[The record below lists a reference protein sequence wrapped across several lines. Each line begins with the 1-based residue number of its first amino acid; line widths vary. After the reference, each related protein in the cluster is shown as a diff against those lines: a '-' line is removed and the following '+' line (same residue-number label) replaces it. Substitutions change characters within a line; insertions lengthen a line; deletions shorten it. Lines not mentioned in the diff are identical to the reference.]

1 MKSKILDGIL
11 VQHDG
16 RKCYAKIRDIIL
28 KKEMIISAKKKKK
41 PTKTRI
47 RYKQAIKKN
56 TWDINIKA
64 NGFKM
69 KGWK

>member
-28 KKEMIISAKKKKK
+28 KKEMIISAKKKN
-41 PTKTRI
+41 PQ
-47 RYKQAIKKN
+47 KQEL
-56 TWDINIKA
+56 DINRLLKKTLEISI
-64 NGFKM
+64 
-69 KGWK
+69 